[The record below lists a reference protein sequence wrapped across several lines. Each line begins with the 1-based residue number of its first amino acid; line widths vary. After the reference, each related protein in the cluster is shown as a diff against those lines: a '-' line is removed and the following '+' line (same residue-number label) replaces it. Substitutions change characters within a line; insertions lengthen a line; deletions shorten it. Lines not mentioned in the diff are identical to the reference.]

1 MENTRLNLSAPWDEV
16 KELMKESNVE
26 LTDEDLEYEPGRE
39 DELLT
44 RLEVKLGR
52 SKDQIKALI
61 ESVSH
66 NRGLAG

>member
-16 KELMKESNVE
+16 KELMKESKVE